1 MAMKK
6 AVSSRRETDKS
17 METSTK
23 RDRKE
28 WIGQQLRRVYREAL
42 AEPLPEDLLALLR
55 QVGEKQGK

>member
-1 MAMKK
+1 
-6 AVSSRRETDKS
+6 

-55 QVGEKQGK
+55 QVSEKQGK